1 MAEIKSTLEL
11 VMERTR
17 HLKLTEEEKREQA
30 TAEFRKGLSGLIQRC
45 RDGALTADRFREDL
59 HRLRVNLQVTDG
71 GIVFDEITKRLNLD
85 GDNAWAIN
93 LLAEAFG
100 LDPFGIK
107 AVYDEYRK
115 AVAGAA
121 LDRAGEIRKEL
132 GEKQGVFGTAV
143 VPNLNADR
151 EWAMTQQ
158 RLRERFEPILAEEL
172 ANLRRALNS

>member
-17 HLKLTEEEKREQA
+17 HLKLTEEEKLEQA
-30 TAEFRKGLSGLIQRC
+30 MAEFRKGLSGLIQRC

-59 HRLRVNLQVTDG
+59 HQLQANMQVTDRD
-71 GIVFDEITKRLNLD
+71 IPLDEITKRLELD
-85 GDNAWAIN
+85 GDNEWAFN

-100 LDPFGIK
+100 IDPSGST
-107 AVYDEYRK
+107 AVYEEYRE

-121 LDRAGEIRKEL
+121 LDRADEIRKEL

-143 VPNLNADR
+143 VPNLKADR

-158 RLRERFEPILAEEL
+158 RLRERFEPILANEL